1 MNAKQE
7 DARRGEH
14 TMFLRNDTLLSGIGL
29 PKLPLRATTLGVIV
43 PVRPAMTDVWLHY
56 ALELSLP
63 HVKEKAKFLSVNSQ
77 QLLTKGAAI
86 DVLFADDCPTTRSII
101 RKSLCEWGYT
111 PFLATNGEE
120 ALEML
125 LAPEGP
131 RLAVLDWTMP
141 ILEGPEVCRRLREVQ
156 DPDRYTYVI
165 FLTAKTADED
175 LAHAIAAGADEFVT
189 KPVKETDLNF
199 RLANGK
205 RTIELRD
212 ELVRARSEIARLQ
225 DQLADPPVETG
236 GFFNR
241 LLS

>member
-1 MNAKQE
+1 
-7 DARRGEH
+7 
-14 TMFLRNDTLLSGIGL
+14 
-29 PKLPLRATTLGVIV
+29 
-43 PVRPAMTDVWLHY
+43 
-56 ALELSLP
+56 
-63 HVKEKAKFLSVNSQ
+63 
-77 QLLTKGAAI
+77 
-86 DVLFADDCPTTRSII
+86 
-101 RKSLCEWGYT
+101 
-111 PFLATNGEE
+111 
-120 ALEML
+120 ML

-141 ILEGPEVCRRLREVQ
+141 IMEGPEVCRRLREVQ
-156 DPDRYTYVI
+156 DSDRYTYVI

-212 ELVRARSEIARLQ
+212 ELVHARSETARLQ
-225 DQLADPPVETG
+225 DQLAASRVETG
-236 GFFNR
+236 GFLNR

>member
-1 MNAKQE
+1 M
-7 DARRGEH
+7 
-14 TMFLRNDTLLSGIGL
+14 
-29 PKLPLRATTLGVIV
+29 P
-43 PVRPAMTDVWLHY
+43 
-56 ALELSLP
+56 
-63 HVKEKAKFLSVNSQ
+63 
-77 QLLTKGAAI
+77 AI

-101 RKSLCEWGYT
+101 RKSLREWGYT

-125 LAPEGP
+125 LKPDGP

-141 ILEGPEVCRRLREVQ
+141 IMEGPEVCRRLRELQ
-156 DPDRYTYVI
+156 DSDRYTYVI

-175 LAHAIAAGADEFVT
+175 LAHAIEAGADEFVT

-212 ELVRARSEIARLQ
+212 ELMNARLEIARLQ
-225 DQLADPPVETG
+225 NQSEETPVESG
-236 GFFNR
+236 GFLNR